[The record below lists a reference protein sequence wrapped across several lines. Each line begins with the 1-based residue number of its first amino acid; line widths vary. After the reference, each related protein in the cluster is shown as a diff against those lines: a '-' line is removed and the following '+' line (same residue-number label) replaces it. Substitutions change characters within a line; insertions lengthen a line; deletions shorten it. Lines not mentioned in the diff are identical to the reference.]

1 MDSGSEPLKSASLVL
16 PAAWPAG
23 MLTGILAGLGAGAFW
38 GMTFVAPLM
47 VGGFDSVDYTVGR
60 FLACA
65 VFSLLLLAARPLAGL
80 FQAEQPGQGRRLSGW
95 HLPTARQAL
104 AALGLSL
111 LGYTGYYLLLV
122 LAIQDAGA
130 AVPVLI
136 IGTIP
141 LWLMVL
147 GKPQGLRWGALVPG
161 LLLTGL
167 GLVLMMQTTGHAGA
181 TGEPAA
187 LGGSLLR
194 GVLYALA
201 AMVSWTAFSLLNA
214 AWLRRHPEV
223 NSTDWANWLGVAAGL
238 GALLLWAAW
247 GTGWAALSER
257 PGFASFL
264 LVCGVTGI
272 GSAWVAAVLW
282 NMASR
287 RLSPSLAGQLIVSE
301 TVFGLLYAFAWDG
314 AWPAALQLLAC
325 ALFVLGIL
333 ASIRAHR

>member
-1 MDSGSEPLKSASLVL
+1 
-16 PAAWPAG
+16 

-47 VGGFDSVDYTVGR
+47 VSGFDSVDVTVGR

-65 VFSLLLLAARPLAGL
+65 LFALVLMAAQPL
-80 FQAEQPGQGRRLSGW
+80 GRLWRRSARTPTPPFRW
-95 HLPTARQAL
+95 RLPTGPQAL
-104 AALGLSL
+104 AALGLSV

-130 AVPVLI
+130 ALPVLI

-141 LWLMVL
+141 LWVMVL
-147 GKPQGLRWGALVPG
+147 GKPRGLRWAALVPG

-167 GLVLMMQTTGHAGA
+167 GMLLMMQA
-181 TGEPAA
+181 THHGLISNATSA
-187 LGGSLLR
+187 DSGQLLR
-194 GVLYALA
+194 AVLYATLA
-201 AMVSWTAFSLLNA
+201 MASWTAFGLLNA
-214 AWLRRHPEV
+214 AWLKRHPEV
-223 NSTDWANWLGVAAGL
+223 NSTDWANWLGVAAGV
-238 GALLLWAAW
+238 GALLLWALV
-247 GTGWAALSER
+247 GTDWTTLTARE
-257 PGFASFL
+257 GFGRFV
-264 LVCGVTGI
+264 LVCAFTGI

-301 TVFGLLYAFAWDG
+301 TVFGLVYAFVWD
-314 AWPAALQLLAC
+314 ASWPAPVQLLAC
-325 ALFVLGIL
+325 VLFLLGIL